1 MAGTA
6 AVVRLEDVHKTYR
19 TGEVDV
25 HAVRGVSLEIARG
38 EFVAFMGSSGSGKS
52 TLMNLLGCLD
62 RPTRG
67 RYLLDGFDVSGL
79 DRDQLADIRNRKLGF
94 VFQSFNLLPRT
105 SALENVELPLLY
117 GEHRLTN
124 AELGEKARKV
134 LATVGLSGREDHHPS
149 QLSGGQQQRV
159 AIARALINDPE
170 VVLADEPTGNLDSR
184 TSLEIMDI
192 FQKLN
197 ERGITI
203 VMVTHE
209 TDIAAFAKRN
219 IVMRDGTVQTD
230 QPSRTTPDC
239 GKRNEEFGD
248 QEMKFESTF
257 KIAFRALRRNK
268 LRSVLTALGIIIGVG
283 AVIAMVSIGNGA
295 KAQVE
300 QQIASLG
307 ENVILI
313 FSGSVTS
320 SGIRTGWGSAGTLK
334 IEDAEAIRREVPGV
348 IAVSEEVIST
358 RQVSAGNQ
366 NWFTRVYG
374 ESPEYFD
381 IRQWPLSDGAS
392 FTGQD
397 VRSSNKVC
405 VIGRTTASQVFG
417 SEDPIGQVLRIQ
429 GVPFLVTGVL
439 TPKGLSP
446 QGTDQDDIVIMPYT
460 SAMKRVIGGST
471 LRGINVQVASPN
483 DLAPAQQ
490 QITELLRQRHNI
502 RAGRDDDFTV
512 RNQQEIAETATA
524 TSRIMALLLGAI
536 ASVSLI
542 VGGIG
547 IMNIMLVS
555 VTERTREI
563 GVRLAVG
570 AHGRDILTQFLI
582 EAVTLSVIGGA
593 IGILLGLG
601 ASRMLSVFAHWPTLI
616 SIPSI
621 IAAFFVSAAVGIFF
635 GFYPARE
642 AARLDPIEALRY
654 E

>member
-1 MAGTA
+1 
-6 AVVRLEDVHKTYR
+6 
-19 TGEVDV
+19 
-25 HAVRGVSLEIARG
+25 
-38 EFVAFMGSSGSGKS
+38 
-52 TLMNLLGCLD
+52 
-62 RPTRG
+62 
-67 RYLLDGFDVSGL
+67 
-79 DRDQLADIRNRKLGF
+79 
-94 VFQSFNLLPRT
+94 
-105 SALENVELPLLY
+105 
-117 GEHRLTN
+117 
-124 AELGEKARKV
+124 
-134 LATVGLSGREDHHPS
+134 
-149 QLSGGQQQRV
+149 
-159 AIARALINDPE
+159 
-170 VVLADEPTGNLDSR
+170 
-184 TSLEIMDI
+184 
-192 FQKLN
+192 
-197 ERGITI
+197 
-203 VMVTHE
+203 
-209 TDIAAFAKRN
+209 
-219 IVMRDGTVQTD
+219 MRID
-230 QPSRTTPDC
+230 
-239 GKRNEEFGD
+239 
-248 QEMKFESTF
+248 STF

-334 IEDAEAIRREVPGV
+334 IEDAEAIRREIPGV

-358 RQVSAGNQ
+358 SQVAAGNQ
-366 NWFTRVYG
+366 NWFTRIYG

-381 IRQWPLSDGAS
+381 IRQWPLSDGAI
-392 FTGQD
+392 FTPQD
-397 VRSSNKVC
+397 VRSANKVC

-417 SEDPIGQVLRIQ
+417 SENPIGQILRVK
-429 GVPFLVTGVL
+429 GVPFVITGVL

-460 SAMKRVIGGST
+460 SAMKRVVGGTT

-483 DLAPAQQ
+483 DLAPGQQ

-512 RNQQEIAETATA
+512 RNQQEIAETATQ
-524 TSRIMALLLGAI
+524 TSRVMTVLLGAI
-536 ASVSLI
+536 ASVSLL

-570 AHGRDILTQFLI
+570 AHRRDILTQFLI
-582 EAVTLSVIGGA
+582 EAVTLSSLGGVIG
-593 IGILLGLG
+593 IILGVGSSQL
-601 ASRMLSVFAHWPTLI
+601 LSAVAHWPTLI
-616 SIPSI
+616 SPTSI
-621 IAAFFVSAAVGIFF
+621 IVAFFFSAAVGIFF